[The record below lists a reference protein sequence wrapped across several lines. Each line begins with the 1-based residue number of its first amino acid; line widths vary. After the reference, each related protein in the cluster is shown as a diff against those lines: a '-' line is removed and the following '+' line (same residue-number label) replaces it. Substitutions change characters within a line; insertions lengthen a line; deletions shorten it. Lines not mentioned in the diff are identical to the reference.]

1 MLTKFQYSDEIRE
14 ETSKNGVKIVTVC
27 APTDFSVAQTFD
39 CGQCFRFD
47 PTPDGDGTSD
57 VCGVAF
63 GHAVRIRQS
72 GDTVTIYGADAD
84 DYFNI
89 WRSYLG
95 FDIDYSTLAADILAH
110 FPTGSIMTEAA
121 EYGKGIRILAQDP
134 FETLISFII
143 SQNNNIPR
151 IKKLVEALSRTAGD
165 KIGDE
170 LFAFPTAK
178 QILDLGVD
186 GLKNLKTGFR
196 AGYIYDAAQKVYSGE
211 IDLVSVKSAES
222 TAAASEMLQKIKGV
236 GPKVAACTLLFGFK
250 RLDAFP
256 VDVWIKRSFANHF
269 GGSLDINSLG
279 SYAGLAQ
286 QYLFYYERYNETTG
300 GKE

>member
-1 MLTKFQYSDEIRE
+1 MLTNFRYSDEIKE
-14 ETSKNGVKIVTVC
+14 ERCENGVNLITVA
-27 APTDFSVAQTFD
+27 APQDFSVAQTFD

-47 PTPDGDGTSD
+47 PTEGGDGASD
-57 VCGVAF
+57 VSGVAF
-63 GHAVRIRQS
+63 GKSVRIRQS
-72 GDTVTIYGADAD
+72 GNTVTIYGATAE
-84 DYFNI
+84 DYFDI

-95 FDIDYSTLAADILAH
+95 FDTDYSLLAADILAH
-110 FPTGSIMTEAA
+110 FPTGSVMTAAA

-151 IKKLVEALSRTAGD
+151 IKKLVEALCRAAGEKIDGSRY
-165 KIGDE
+165 
-170 LFAFPTAK
+170 AFPTPEA
-178 QILDLGVD
+178 IISLGED
-186 GLKNLKTGFR
+186 GLRELKTGFR
-196 AGYIYDAAQKVYSGE
+196 AGYIFDAAKKAKSGE
-211 IDLVSVKSAES
+211 IDFEEISSAENTS
-222 TAAASEMLQKIKGV
+222 AASDMLQKIKGV

-279 SYAGLAQ
+279 NYAGLAQ
-286 QYLFYYERYNETTG
+286 QYLFYYERYNLN
-300 GKE
+300 

>member
-1 MLTKFQYSDEIRE
+1 MLTKFRYSDEIKE
-14 ETSKNGVKIVTVC
+14 EIVKNGVKTVTVLS
-27 APTDFSVAQTFD
+27 PTDFSVAQTFD

-47 PTPDGDGTSD
+47 PTPDGDGASD
-57 VCGVAF
+57 VSGIAF
-63 GHAVRIRQS
+63 GRAVRIRRT
-72 GDTVTIYGADAD
+72 GDTLTIYGADAD

-89 WRSYLG
+89 WRGYLG
-95 FDIDYSTLAADILAH
+95 FDTDYSLLSADILAH

-165 KIGDE
+165 KLGDE
-170 LFAFPTAK
+170 QFAFPTAK
-178 QILDLGVD
+178 QILDLGED
-186 GLKNLKTGFR
+186 GLKELKTGFR

-211 IDLVSVKSAES
+211 IELDKVAKAES
-222 TAAASEMLQKIKGV
+222 TAVASEMLQKIKGV

-286 QYLFYYERYNETTG
+286 QYLFYYERYNETNGVT
-300 GKE
+300 K

>member
-14 ETSKNGVKIVTVC
+14 ETSKNGIKIVTVC

-57 VCGVAF
+57 VCGVTF
-63 GHAVRIRQS
+63 GHSVRIRQS

-95 FDIDYSTLAADILAH
+95 FDIDYSLLSADILAH

-151 IKKLVEALSRTAGD
+151 IKKLVEALSRAAGD

-186 GLKNLKTGFR
+186 GLKDLKTGFR

-211 IDLVSVKSAES
+211 IDLASVASAES
-222 TAAASEMLQKIKGV
+222 TAAASEILQKIKGV

>member
-1 MLTKFQYSDEIRE
+1 MLTKSAYSSEIKE
-14 ETSKNGVKIVTVC
+14 EKSENGVNSVTVY
-27 APTDFSVAQTFD
+27 APTDFSVSQTFD

-47 PTPDGDGTSD
+47 PTPNGDGTSD
-57 VCGVAF
+57 VSGVAF
-63 GHAVRIRQS
+63 GRAVRIRQA
-72 GDTVTIYGADAD
+72 GDTLTIYGSDAD

-95 FDIDYSTLAADILAH
+95 FDIDYSALASDILAH
-110 FPTGSIMTEAA
+110 FPKGSIMTEAA

-151 IKKLVEALSRTAGD
+151 IKKLVEALSRATGD

-186 GLKNLKTGFR
+186 GLKDLKTGFR

-211 IDLVSVKSAES
+211 IDLDSVKSAES

-279 SYAGLAQ
+279 NYAGLAQ
-286 QYLFYYERYNETTG
+286 QYLFYYERYNETNSN
-300 GKE
+300 